1 MAKRKKRR
9 IFKRNK
15 KKFFYLCLIACFI
28 IGLITVLLLTVF
40 PKPPKKNQPPPY
52 EEVFP
57 NHSILNQDIGK
68 IDQAI
73 YRFLSY
79 EKTPNKNI
87 AFATLE
93 PRQDKEHNWEFT
105 ELGVK
110 LKNNEDLPLISKD
123 FEEALSK
130 LKSNILY
137 RKEVVSEKAIA
148 YHVFVDKFYTH
159 KVSFFK
165 EDKEEIIISKLP
177 KIAIIIDD
185 LGYDSAILNDL
196 EEIDLPLTL
205 SVLPSAPYKKEICA
219 LARRKGWELLVHVPM
234 EPKNYPD
241 LNPGANALF
250 MDMTDE
256 QITEMIDKYLKE
268 LPEVKGVNNHMGS
281 AFTENEAK
289 MIAVMNEIKKRKLF
303 YIDSRTTR
311 QTVAAHVAK
320 KLGVP
325 TASRSVFLDND
336 LSTEAIQLQLERL
349 IGIAKQKNE
358 AIAIGHPHHQTIA
371 VLEHYLP
378 GLKDQVQIV
387 YASEMVY

>member
-1 MAKRKKRR
+1 
-9 IFKRNK
+9 
-15 KKFFYLCLIACFI
+15 
-28 IGLITVLLLTVF
+28 LLTVF

-68 IDQAI
+68 
-73 YRFLSY
+73 
-79 EKTPNKNI
+79 
-87 AFATLE
+87 
-93 PRQDKEHNWEFT
+93 
-105 ELGVK
+105 
-110 LKNNEDLPLISKD
+110 
-123 FEEALSK
+123 
-130 LKSNILY
+130 
-137 RKEVVSEKAIA
+137 
-148 YHVFVDKFYTH
+148 
-159 KVSFFK
+159 
-165 EDKEEIIISKLP
+165 EEIIISKLP

-185 LGYDSAILNDL
+185 LGYDAAILNEL
-196 EEIDLPLTL
+196 EKIDLPLTL
-205 SVLPSAPYKKEICA
+205 SVLPSAPYEKEICA
-219 LARRKGWELLVHVPM
+219 LAKRKGWELLVHLPM

-241 LNPGANALF
+241 LDPGSNALF
-250 MDMTDE
+250 LHMTDE

-289 MIAVMNEIKKRKLF
+289 MIAVMSEIKKRKLF

-358 AIAIGHPHHQTIA
+358 AIAIGHPHHRTIA

-378 GLKDQVQIV
+378 GLRDQVQIV
-387 YASEMVY
+387 HASEMVY

>member
-1 MAKRKKRR
+1 MTKRKKRR
-9 IFKRNK
+9 ILKRNK
-15 KKFFYLCLIACFI
+15 KKFFYLCLVACFI

-40 PKPPKKNQPPPY
+40 PKPLKKNQPPPY

-68 IDQAI
+68 
-73 YRFLSY
+73 
-79 EKTPNKNI
+79 
-87 AFATLE
+87 
-93 PRQDKEHNWEFT
+93 
-105 ELGVK
+105 
-110 LKNNEDLPLISKD
+110 
-123 FEEALSK
+123 
-130 LKSNILY
+130 
-137 RKEVVSEKAIA
+137 
-148 YHVFVDKFYTH
+148 
-159 KVSFFK
+159 
-165 EDKEEIIISKLP
+165 EEIIISKLP

-185 LGYDSAILNDL
+185 LGYDAAILNEL
-196 EEIDLPLTL
+196 EKIDLPLTL
-205 SVLPSAPYKKEICA
+205 SVLPSAPYEKEICA
-219 LARRKGWELLVHVPM
+219 LAKRKGWELLVHLPM

-241 LNPGANALF
+241 LDPGSNALF
-250 MDMTDE
+250 LHMTDE

-289 MIAVMNEIKKRKLF
+289 MIAVMSEIKKRKLF

-358 AIAIGHPHHQTIA
+358 AIAIGHPHHRTSA
-371 VLEHYLP
+371 VLEHY
-378 GLKDQVQIV
+378 
-387 YASEMVY
+387 